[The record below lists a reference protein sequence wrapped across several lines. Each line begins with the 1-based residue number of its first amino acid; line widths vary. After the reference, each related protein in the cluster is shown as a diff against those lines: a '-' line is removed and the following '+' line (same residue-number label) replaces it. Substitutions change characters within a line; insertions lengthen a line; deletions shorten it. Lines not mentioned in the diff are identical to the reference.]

1 MRILVTALSLLL
13 TVSANT
19 FAETPVP
26 SRSPDVIYVPTPPH
40 VVDVMLQLAEISK
53 RDLLY
58 DLGSGDG
65 RIVIT
70 AAKRYGARGIGIDI
84 DAERIAESKANA
96 RREGV
101 TGKVKF
107 IQADLFETDL
117 RPATAVTLY
126 LLSSLNQRLRPKLF
140 AELRPG
146 TPVVSHDF
154 DMGDWQADQV
164 IKVGN
169 STVFFWRIPA
179 EVGGEWALSL
189 KDAQGER
196 RLRLQVDQTYQK
208 VHGLVEAEGEVIH
221 TVAGRL
227 DGEAIEL
234 SFHPTDGGSGT
245 HVLTGRVGKD
255 GMSGKFSSTGN
266 PHPMTGRWSAR
277 RTAVVV
283 QTD

>member
-1 MRILVTALSLLL
+1 MRILVPVLSLFLAFGG
-13 TVSANT
+13 SAC
-19 FAETPVP
+19 AETPAP
-26 SRSPDVIYVPTPPH
+26 SRSPDVIYVPTPQH
-40 VVDVMLQLAEISK
+40 VVEVMLELAEISK

-84 DAERIAESKANA
+84 DPARIAESRANA

-107 IQADLFETDL
+107 IQGDLFQTDL

-164 IKVGN
+164 VKVGN
-169 STVFFWRIPA
+169 STVYFWRIPA
-179 EVGGEWALSL
+179 DVGGEWAVDL
-189 KDAQGER
+189 KDGQGER
-196 RLRLQVDQTYQK
+196 HLRLQIEQSYQK
-208 VHGLVEAEGEVIH
+208 VYGEVEAEGEVSH

-227 DGEAIEL
+227 YGESIEL
-234 SFHPTDGGSGT
+234 SFHPLDGGSGT
-245 HVLTGRVGKD
+245 HFLTGRVGKD
-255 GMSGKFSSTGN
+255 GMSGKFSSTAN
-266 PHPMTGRWSAR
+266 PHPATGSWSAR